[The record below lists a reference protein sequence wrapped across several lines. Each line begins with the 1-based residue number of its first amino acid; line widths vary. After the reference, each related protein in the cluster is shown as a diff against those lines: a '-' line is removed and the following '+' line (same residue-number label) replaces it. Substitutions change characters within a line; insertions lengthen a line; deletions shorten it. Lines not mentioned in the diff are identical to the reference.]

1 MGGVVMDIQ
10 LGLEI
15 LLLLFGVAML
25 AGFVDAMAGGG
36 GLLTI
41 PALLLSGVPPIATL
55 ATNKL
60 QASAG
65 SFSASLT
72 MIKKGVVHPTQIK
85 IALLMA
91 FVGSAIATVL
101 VQLSPPEMLKVIIPF
116 LVAGVGLY
124 TLFAPSLG
132 EIESTPK
139 ISQSTWQKTIVPLIG
154 FYDGYL
160 GPGTGTFFALS
171 NVALRGMDLIRATGT
186 AKLLNFATNIASLIF
201 FILGGQVL
209 WKVGFVMMAGQIIGA
224 FCGSQMVVKGGAKFI
239 RPVIVLMC
247 FAMVVRYV
255 FW

>member
-1 MGGVVMDIQ
+1 MDIQ
-10 LGLEI
+10 LGFEI
-15 LLLLFGVAML
+15 LSLLFLVAMV

-60 QASAG
+60 QACAG
-65 SFSASLT
+65 SLSASLT
-72 MIKKGVVHPTQIK
+72 MIKKGIIHPRQIK
-85 IALLMA
+85 FALLTA
-91 FVGSAIATVL
+91 FVGSGIATIL
-101 VQLSPPEMLKVIIPF
+101 VQLSPPEMLKIIIPF

-124 TLFAPSLG
+124 TLFAPSVG
-132 EIESTPK
+132 EMERTPK
-139 ISQSTWQKTIVPLIG
+139 MTQSTWQKTVVPLIG

-160 GPGTGTFFALS
+160 GPATGTFFALS
-171 NVALRGMDLIRATGT
+171 NVALRGMDLIRATAT

-201 FILGGQVL
+201 FVLGGQVL
-209 WKVGFVMMAGQIIGA
+209 WKVGFLMMAGQFIGA
-224 FCGSQMVVKGGAKFI
+224 YFGSQMVVKGGAKFI

-255 FW
+255 FG

>member
-1 MGGVVMDIQ
+1 MD
-10 LGLEI
+10 LGFEI
-15 LLLLFGVAML
+15 LALLFAVAL
-25 AGFVDAMAGGG
+25 VAGFVDAMAGGG

-41 PALLLSGVPPIATL
+41 PALLLAGVPPVATL

-72 MIKKGVVHPTQIK
+72 MIKKGIIHPAQIK
-85 IALLMA
+85 GAILMA
-91 FVGSAIATVL
+91 FIGSALGTLL
-101 VQLSPPEMLKVIIPF
+101 VQLSPPEMLKVVIPF
-116 LVAGVGLY
+116 LVAGVGIY
-124 TLFAPSLG
+124 TLFAPNLG
-132 EIESTPK
+132 EIEQAPK
-139 ISQSTWQKTIVPLIG
+139 ISHRTWQKTAVPLVG

-171 NVALRGMDLIRATGT
+171 NVALRGMNLIKATAV
-186 AKLLNFATNIASLIF
+186 AKLLNFSTNIASLLF
-201 FILGGQVL
+201 FMLGGHVL

-224 FCGSQMVVKGGAKFI
+224 IAGSQMVVKGGAKFI

-247 FAMVVRYV
+247 FAMVCRYL